1 MQYVGIQTQQSRNN
15 LRSAF
20 LLFLFPCLVA
30 ALLYLSCYLLVLFG
44 YGKSMEIEIM
54 PMVNHFFLSSLPYT
68 MGIVII
74 WFLIA
79 YWANTSI
86 INSATGSKPLDRI
99 ENKRVYNL
107 FFMFLNKA
115 SSDVCRICASIILCT
130 TEISGC

>member
-30 ALLYLSCYLLVLFG
+30 ALLYLACYLLTFMG
-44 YGKSMEIEIM
+44 YKEDMEVEMM
-54 PMVNHFFLSSLPYT
+54 PIVNHFFFSSLPYT
-68 MGIVII
+68 MGIVLI

-86 INSATGSKPLDRI
+86 INSATGSKPQ
-99 ENKRVYNL
+99 
-107 FFMFLNKA
+107 FLG
-115 SSDVCRICASIILCT
+115 SLCIPAVLT
-130 TEISGC
+130 TKTSPFPISAR